1 MSEKPDIDQMAHEW
15 ITEKNGDKRWRIRNR
30 MDTLHGWDKTQEAI
44 RRALET
50 RKLMGL

>member
-1 MSEKPDIDQMAHEW
+1 MSEKPDIDQMAQEYQNL
-15 ITEKNGDKRWRIRNR
+15 TKNGLLWSHRAR
-30 MDTLHGWDKTQEAI
+30 MDVLFGWDKTQEAI